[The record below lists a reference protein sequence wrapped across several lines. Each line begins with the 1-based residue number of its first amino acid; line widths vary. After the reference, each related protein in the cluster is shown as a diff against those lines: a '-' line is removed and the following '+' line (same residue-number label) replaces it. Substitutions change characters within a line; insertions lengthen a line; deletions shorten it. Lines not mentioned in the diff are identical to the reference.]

1 MLFTIDYEWDHERNI
16 RVEVRRMLLMEPR
29 VQKTF
34 GLHCKEMIQSRK
46 PERNSVI
53 SCGGIGA
60 RDSLGTV
67 HPKLYGGGD

>member
-1 MLFTIDYEWDHERNI
+1 
-16 RVEVRRMLLMEPR
+16 MLLMEPR

-60 RDSLGTV
+60 RDFLGTV
-67 HPKLYGGGD
+67 HPKSYGGGD